1 MANDLGNVMG
11 PTGATGATGPQGPTG
26 ATGATGATGPQGPKG
41 DTGATGA
48 TGPQGPTGATG
59 PQGPKGPQG
68 PTGPQ
73 GPRGPNLA
81 SQYISVTR
89 SISLRVDGLSA
100 EFEISITIPSGYT
113 PIFALADT
121 NRWEIICVVD
131 RFNTSTSKLHCK
143 VISSYPYNS
152 TATET
157 VALYITVY
165 YMANS

>member
-1 MANDLGNVMG
+1 MSLTDLGNVKG
-11 PTGATGATGPQGPTG
+11 PQGSTGATGPQGPKGDTG
-26 ATGATGATGPQGPKG
+26 AQGPKG

-59 PQGPKGPQG
+59 ATGPQGPTGPKG

-89 SISLRVDGLSA
+89 SIPLRADGLSA
-100 EFEISITIPSGYT
+100 EFEIAISIPSGYT

-121 NRWEIICVVD
+121 NRWEVICVVD